1 MNAGSAHGTAS
12 LTTMTRADVIRWWEL
27 RRIPYNLALLLIGA
41 TSLGVA
47 IFPDAMDDR

>member
-1 MNAGSAHGTAS
+1 MNAGSADGTAS

-27 RRIPYNLALLLIGA
+27 RRIPYNLALPLIGA